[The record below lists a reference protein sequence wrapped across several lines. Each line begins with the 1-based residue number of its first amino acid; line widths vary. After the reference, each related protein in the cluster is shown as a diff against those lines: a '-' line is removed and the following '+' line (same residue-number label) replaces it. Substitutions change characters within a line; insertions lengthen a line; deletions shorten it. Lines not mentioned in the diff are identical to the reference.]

1 VNAALV
7 NAIAERMW
15 RCWEPLK
22 PIEQFVIEDA
32 TAAAEAVAEFV
43 AALPHGCTAPDV
55 LAAIRGEAVE
65 PVPTV
70 AAVHSVTW
78 DHDGDQSLAVML
90 GLPLDATLKVER
102 GE

>member
-1 VNAALV
+1 MNAALV

-32 TAAAEAVAEFV
+32 TAAAEAVADFV

-55 LAAIRGEAVE
+55 LAAIRGEDVS
-65 PVPTV
+65 PDKGRVYVSDSPLLDRI
-70 AAVHSVTW
+70 AAE
-78 DHDGDQSLAVML
+78 
-90 GLPLDATLKVER
+90 ER
-102 GE
+102 GDGWQSAGWER